1 MIGVA
6 LAVTAMIACH
16 LSVGAMVLRLAD
28 RARGPR
34 PLEEWLPLSF
44 LLGWV
49 AQGLLACASL
59 LALGRL
65 LPFAFPLLAAACAF
79 AHLFLA
85 PPSAPR
91 LLQASVAARDA
102 FSSARS
108 LLVLVLLAAAATRLL
123 VYLFAAWNFPLYTW
137 DGRYIWHLKAMLLAH
152 EPAIDTAAWLDPLRV
167 HFHRDYPLLLPFAFA
182 GIHELAADDS
192 PRAPGLFL
200 VALMACFVL
209 YFHHALR
216 ARCGALVAAMGAF
229 LAAGL
234 GARMDYQVT
243 DGMTLLTGAADIPLS
258 FLAFALFHQTLSR
271 WGSARPSSALIPGAF
286 LAGCLMLK
294 SEGVVVAAVWLAMV
308 AALAA
313 RDRLTGRP
321 LPWKPIVLSLIA
333 ALLVAAPWLVLK
345 RGLPN
350 FYDERFGELL
360 ALRGPGLLLER
371 LGFVLHGIVV
381 ELLDDYRWGWFW
393 PAYAV
398 ALVLSVPLARRA
410 LRSPLDWVV
419 LAWGA
424 AYLLAYLATPL
435 DAVYHI
441 ESSLPRL
448 LSHFQPLALFS
459 LLSMV
464 ALAIRVARVRVA
476 LLSGSS
482 GEAR

>member
-1 MIGVA
+1 M
-6 LAVTAMIACH
+6 
-16 LSVGAMVLRLAD
+16 
-28 RARGPR
+28 
-34 PLEEWLPLSF
+34 
-44 LLGWV
+44 LLV
-49 AQGLLACASL
+49 
-59 LALGRL
+59 LGRL
-65 LPFAFPLLAAACAF
+65 LPFAFAALASICAL
-79 AHLFLA
+79 AHVFLA
-85 PPSAPR
+85 PPGGARVLGGSI
-91 LLQASVAARDA
+91 AARDA

-137 DGRYIWHLKAMLLAH
+137 DGRTIWHLKALLLAH
-152 EPAIDTAAWLDPLRV
+152 EPSISTAAWLDPLRV

-182 GIHELAADDS
+182 GIHEHSGSAS

-200 VALMACFVL
+200 VVLMAGFVL
-209 YFHHALR
+209 YFHHAVRVR
-216 ARCGALVAAMGAF
+216 AGALFAAMGAF
-229 LAAGL
+229 LVAGL

-243 DGMTLLTGAADIPLS
+243 DGMNLLTGTADIPLS
-258 FLAFALFHQTLSR
+258 FLAFALFHQTLAR
-271 WGSARPSSALIPGAF
+271 WGSARPVGAVVPGVL

-294 SEGVVVAAVWLAMV
+294 SEGVIVVAVWLAMV

-313 RDRLTGRP
+313 RDRLASRA
-321 LPWKPIVLSLIA
+321 LPWKPVLV
-333 ALLVAAPWLVLK
+333 ALLAAVVVAAPWLLLK

-371 LGFVLHGIVV
+371 LGFVLHGIVA

-393 PAYAV
+393 PAYV
-398 ALVLSVPLARRA
+398 AMLVAFVPLARRA
-410 LRSPLDWVV
+410 LHSPLDWVV

-464 ALAIRVARVRVA
+464 ALAIRVARVRVV
-476 LLSGSS
+476 LVSGSS
-482 GEAR
+482 EAAR